1 MRLENSRQAKAY
13 HQARKQAMA
22 EAGRHWADSD
32 MQIRLRFA
40 WEHSRNAKQAREWMV
55 DFLMWR

>member
-22 EAGRHWADSD
+22 EAGRHWADTD

-55 DFLMWR
+55 DFLTGR